1 MGRTGVLRAVG
12 GVGERT
18 ARFRVP
24 QALYRGPDLRL
35 AADDD
40 EDEHPLQCVDQI
52 RHQPD
57 VVRSLEHPGRDV
69 GDPGDAHDDHQL
81 HADSSQG
88 SAFRGGLD
96 IVPFPKTTGQLS
108 SRGGKQKQID
118 EQQNAH
124 RSVEVGQYLQIVITE
139 PALMFAKSRPQIGS
153 VAVRQIVQNHS
164 HTGND
169 QRYTPGVHLVDPQSA
184 NLLALLQRRRA

>member
-1 MGRTGVLRAVG
+1 MGNLNLTH
-12 GVGERT
+12 
-18 ARFRVP
+18 
-24 QALYRGPDLRL
+24 LRL

-88 SAFRGGLD
+88 SAVRG
-96 IVPFPKTTGQLS
+96 
-108 SRGGKQKQID
+108 
-118 EQQNAH
+118 
-124 RSVEVGQYLQIVITE
+124 
-139 PALMFAKSRPQIGS
+139 
-153 VAVRQIVQNHS
+153 
-164 HTGND
+164 
-169 QRYTPGVHLVDPQSA
+169 
-184 NLLALLQRRRA
+184 RRNQTAASL